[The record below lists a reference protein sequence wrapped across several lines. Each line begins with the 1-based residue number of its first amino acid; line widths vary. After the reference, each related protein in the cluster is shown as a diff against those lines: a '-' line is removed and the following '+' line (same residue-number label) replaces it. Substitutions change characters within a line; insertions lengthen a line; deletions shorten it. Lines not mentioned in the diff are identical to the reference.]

1 MWRWWATSSIYHTL
15 IEAHYEVSPLNES
28 VQLEYPIPGTPF
40 RHPDMFNAMT
50 GDVYEIES
58 CLSRATGVAQVEGY
72 VADLLAAAGR
82 GDLAGEYY
90 GTPYNWNS
98 TPFRVG
104 TGIDWPGEFR
114 RTMPGF
120 SGVDLVADYVGT
132 GVVMYWLEPNASVLF
147 GALPFL
153 VPNKRLVKP
162 HNWVPGL
169 QPVPQPAYAV
179 SSQEVCGYGLIGL
192 GVVIIVGTVAETILT
207 GGAGVWNDAVTVP
220 AGIYFINYGQRLAVF
235 LPASGP

>member
-1 MWRWWATSSIYHTL
+1 M
-15 IEAHYEVSPLNES
+15 YEVEPCYSR
-28 VQLEYPIPGTPF
+28 YKAPG
-40 RHPDMFNAMT
+40 
-50 GDVYEIES
+50 
-58 CLSRATGVAQVEGY
+58 QVTGY

-82 GDLAGEYY
+82 GDLEGEYF
-90 GTPYNWNS
+90 GTAFDWNG
-98 TPFRVG
+98 TLFQVG
-104 TGIDWPGEFR
+104 RRQGWPGKFQ
-114 RTMPGF
+114 TTIPGF
-120 SGVDLVADYVGT
+120 PGVNLVADYVGA
-132 GVVMYWLEPNASVLF
+132 GVVMYWLEPNASALF

-192 GVVIIVGTVAETILT
+192 GAVIIVGTVAETILT

-235 LPASGP
+235 VPASGP